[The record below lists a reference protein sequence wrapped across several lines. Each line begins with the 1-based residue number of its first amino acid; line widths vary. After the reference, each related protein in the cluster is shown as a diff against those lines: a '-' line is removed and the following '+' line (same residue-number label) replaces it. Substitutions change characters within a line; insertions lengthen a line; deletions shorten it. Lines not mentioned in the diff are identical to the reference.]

1 MIFIAEL
8 GLNHDGNF
16 DLIFEMIKEAKSSG
30 ADIVKFQFG
39 WRDKPGEINCIDEKK
54 AKQIK
59 SWCDYFDIEMMV
71 SPITPNGY
79 ELAKKLDL
87 RKCKIASRTVVDYPE
102 LCKEI
107 INNKNYEKVF
117 CSLGFWDKKT
127 LPFESVHNNLNYLFC
142 ISKYPTYPE
151 DLKNFPQIFK
161 KSNCIGYSDHTHG
174 ISTCLLAISRG
185 AKIIEKHFTLN
196 KTSQVIRDHVLSAT
210 PNEFRTLVNI
220 GREISKLS
228 SI

>member
-87 RKCKIASRTVVDYPE
+87 KKCKIASRTVVDYPK

-142 ISKYPTYPE
+142 ISNTQHI
-151 DLKNFPQIFK
+151 LKI
-161 KSNCIGYSDHTHG
+161 
-174 ISTCLLAISRG
+174 
-185 AKIIEKHFTLN
+185 
-196 KTSQVIRDHVLSAT
+196 
-210 PNEFRTLVNI
+210 
-220 GREISKLS
+220 
-228 SI
+228 